1 VAPRVVVKI
10 LTVNELGLTPGKGDV
25 QDVHFGGMGL
35 IYSSDINNHFGGHV
49 YTHFDC

>member
-1 VAPRVVVKI
+1 MAPRVLVRI
-10 LTVNELGLTPGKGDV
+10 LPVTELGLTPGKGDV

-35 IYSSDINNHFGGHV
+35 AYSSDVNNNAGGHV